1 MVSGKKIMSC
11 FWWWV
16 IQSIVILKP
25 AKGFLKIFLSD
36 LKNKK
41 KNNKKKINRGPPRV
55 SKIREQCKKLT
66 KHVPYFAYKR
76 IVYLQFMW
84 SSGHKNPFFDAIK
97 MLLYF
102 FNVHIY
108 SCFLSV

>member
-41 KNNKKKINRGPPRV
+41 
-55 SKIREQCKKLT
+55 
-66 KHVPYFAYKR
+66 
-76 IVYLQFMW
+76 
-84 SSGHKNPFFDAIK
+84 
-97 MLLYF
+97 
-102 FNVHIY
+102 
-108 SCFLSV
+108 